1 MQERGLIVIC
11 DCTHLTIRNEYVQC
25 QSIEEVATSS
35 YGSPFQLVGVS
46 FLCIT
51 RVSRGAT
58 EDGRTKIVSIKSSY
72 PIPIQFQR
80 GVTPVTLGTATRTLT
95 TYDKRTDGAGSVAC
109 CLQNNYRKVAVS
121 KDLWLSCVSSLSSS
135 ANCKFLPRERG
146 GGQTEGEEFG
156 FGFQQQFLIPYSS
169 VCL

>member
-11 DCTHLTIRNEYVQC
+11 DCTHLTICNEYVQC
-25 QSIEEVATSS
+25 QSIEEVATS
-35 YGSPFQLVGVS
+35 YGSPFHLVGVS

-95 TYDKRTDGAGSVAC
+95 TLR
-109 CLQNNYRKVAVS
+109 Q
-121 KDLWLSCVSSLSSS
+121 
-135 ANCKFLPRERG
+135 ANRRC
-146 GGQTEGEEFG
+146 
-156 FGFQQQFLIPYSS
+156 S
-169 VCL
+169 VCRVLSTEQLSKGSGVERSLVVVRQ